1 MSAALEAHK
10 ARVSAA
16 SATAEQQKETIT
28 VKPVPKGR
36 KEQPLELH
44 PDNFVRIKAQKI
56 ADVATEPAAAV
67 DISSLVDSK
76 ATPVVDVEVGPS
88 WSACH
93 FEHSQHHCLLTTR

>member
-16 SATAEQQKETIT
+16 GAAGEQQKETVT

-56 ADVATEPAAAV
+56 ADVATEPAAAA
-67 DISSLVDSK
+67 DISSLVNSK
-76 ATPVVDVEVGPS
+76 ATPVVDVEVGPA
-88 WSACH
+88 WSAYH
-93 FEHSQHHCLLTTR
+93 FERS

>member
-1 MSAALEAHK
+1 MEAHK

-16 SATAEQQKETIT
+16 SVAAEQQKESIT

-44 PDNFVRIKAQKI
+44 PDQFVRIKAQKL
-56 ADVATEPAAAV
+56 ADVLGEPTASV
-67 DISSLVDSK
+67 DIGSLVDSK

-88 WSACH
+88 CACH
-93 FEHSQHHCLLTTR
+93 L